1 MVKLAE
7 TWLRRLTDLNGD
19 VQLHAACLFLEEAQM
34 YADTDNI
41 VDLITRMR
49 HLGVTPVFITND
61 PTTLPDELYAN
72 IDNIVSFLFKN
83 EKELNHVGRTG
94 LLDVD
99 TLSLL
104 KTLERQ
110 QCLVVG
116 EFTNGFPLFVK
127 ILRQDG
133 VQMRG
138 ETRELIRE

>member
-1 MVKLAE
+1 MVRNALDSRIRYAETLRIFGPLDINNIVENLRDGGALILSIGTLPNRLRKKLVKLAE

-83 EKELNHVGRTG
+83 
-94 LLDVD
+94 
-99 TLSLL
+99 
-104 KTLERQ
+104 
-110 QCLVVG
+110 
-116 EFTNGFPLFVK
+116 
-127 ILRQDG
+127 
-133 VQMRG
+133 
-138 ETRELIRE
+138 